1 MSAKRIGWTVAALA
15 LSGCSLFEGDGQVTL
30 SVTDAPVDGVESVA
44 VQFNR
49 VTFVTDEDERES
61 FTFSQPQQVDLLAL
75 TGGDHFALLAEEE
88 LPEGRYRKIEFRV
101 DASPDTTESN
111 VTETGSSDTL
121 PLDVPDEFEPQLTVS
136 TDFTID
142 QDSELVAVTVDFDL
156 RRSLF
161 LTDDGTYELRP
172 KLRAVLDD
180 EAGSVGGTVSSGL
193 LENCS
198 GPAVYAFSGSDTEPD
213 DVDQAG
219 VEPINSAIVDVTDGS
234 YAIGFLEAGDYT
246 LAFTCDADR
255 DEPGESDDDEVDFKR
270 VIEDVKITADR
281 ALTQNVS

>member
-1 MSAKRIGWTVAALA
+1 MVAALA
-15 LSGCSLFEGDGQVTL
+15 MSGCSLFDGNGQVTL
-30 SVTDAPVDGVESVA
+30 AVTDAPVDGLESVV

-49 VTFVTDEDERES
+49 VTFVTDDDERES
-61 FTFSQPQQVDLLAL
+61 FRFPQPQQVDLLDLA
-75 TGGDHFALLAEEE
+75 GGDHFALLAAED

-101 DASPDTTESN
+101 DANPDTTESY
-111 VTETGSSDTL
+111 VVEVGSDQQL

-142 QDSELVAVTVDFDL
+142 KDSDVAVTVDFDL

-161 LTDDGTYELRP
+161 LTDDGAYELRP

-180 EAGSVGGTVSSGL
+180 EAGSVAGTVSSGL
-193 LENCS
+193 LENCA
-198 GPAVYAFSGSDTEPD
+198 GPAVYAFSGRGVEPD

-219 VEPINSAIVDVTDGS
+219 VEPINSAIVNKVDGR

-246 LAFTCDADR
+246 LAFTCDAGS
-255 DEPGESDDDEVDFKR
+255 DEPDQSDDDVDFKR
-270 VIEDVKITADR
+270 VLEDVRITADR
-281 ALTQNVS
+281 ALTQNIN